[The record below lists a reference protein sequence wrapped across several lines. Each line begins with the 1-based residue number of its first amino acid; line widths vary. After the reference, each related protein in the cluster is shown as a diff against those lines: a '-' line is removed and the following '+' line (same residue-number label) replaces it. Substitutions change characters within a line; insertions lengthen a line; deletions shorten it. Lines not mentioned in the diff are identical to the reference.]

1 MRTIGLIG
9 GMSWEST
16 LLYYQTIN
24 REVGRRRGAL
34 HSAPL
39 HLVSLDFEEIASR
52 QRRDDWAGMAA
63 ILCHAAQRL
72 EGAGAEAVVIATN
85 TMHRVAPEVQ
95 AAVSVPLLHIGDV
108 TARALRQAGVH
119 RVALLGTRFT
129 MEEPFY
135 AERLAAHGV
144 QCVVPGAADR
154 AEVHRIIFEELCK
167 GVFLPAARARLA
179 AMATSLQREGAEAVV
194 LACTELTLVF
204 RPEDVAMPVFDTTE
218 LHALAAA
225 DFCLGLPAPATLQP
239 A

>member
-16 LLYYQTIN
+16 VLYYQTLN
-24 REVGRRRGAL
+24 REVGRRLGGL

-39 HLVSLDFEEIASR
+39 HLLSLDFEQIASR
-52 QRRDDWAGMAA
+52 QRSGDWPGMAA
-63 ILCHAAQRL
+63 ILCDAARRL
-72 EGAGAEAVVIATN
+72 EGAGAQAILIATN
-85 TMHRVAPEVQ
+85 TMHRVAEEVQ

-108 TARALRQAGVH
+108 TGQAVRAAGLR

-129 MEEPFY
+129 MEQPFY
-135 AERLAAHGV
+135 TGRLAAQGV
-144 QCVVPGAADR
+144 ECLVPEEGER
-154 AEVHRIIFEELCK
+154 AEVHRIIFDELCK
-167 GVFLPAARARLA
+167 GIFRPEARARLA
-179 AMATSLQREGAEAVV
+179 AIATRLKQAGAEGVV

-218 LHALAAA
+218 LHALAAVEFCIA
-225 DFCLGLPAPATLQP
+225 DEPQP